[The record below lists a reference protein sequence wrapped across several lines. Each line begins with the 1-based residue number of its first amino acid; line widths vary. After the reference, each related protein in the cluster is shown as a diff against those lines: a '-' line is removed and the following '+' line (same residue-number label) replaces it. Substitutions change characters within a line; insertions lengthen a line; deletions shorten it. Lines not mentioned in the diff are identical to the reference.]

1 MSLDFPLSVRSRN
14 YFYFFLS
21 RKGERGCVFAVFFA
35 PVPEKEIL
43 DFIAHG
49 SIIQVSTVAVA
60 LIHVVT
66 VATGIGSAVQNHDR
80 TMSHLAKG
88 ISK

>member
-14 YFYFFLS
+14 LCFFLS
-21 RKGERGCVFAVFFA
+21 RKGEGGCVFAVFFS

-49 SIIQVSTVAVA
+49 SIIQVFTVSY
-60 LIHVVT
+60 VVDQKPF
-66 VATGIGSAVQNHDR
+66 GMWFGGFLSYP
-80 TMSHLAKG
+80 SHN
-88 ISK
+88 